1 MFIKMKEII
10 SKEELSLM
18 LKYKKVKKF
27 KTCSECPIHFL
38 KIRGTLS
45 CRRIIIELCG
55 KNPASCNE
63 AYNLIYNFLGKT
75 INQNKI

>member
-1 MFIKMKEII
+1 MKEII

-18 LKYKKVKKF
+18 LKLKKVKQL
-27 KTCSECPIHFL
+27 KTCGECPLYFL
-38 KIRGTLS
+38 KIRNALS

>member
-1 MFIKMKEII
+1 MKEII
-10 SKEELSLM
+10 SKEELNLM
-18 LKYKKVKKF
+18 LKIKKVKQI
-27 KTCSECPIHFL
+27 KTCGDCPIEIL
-38 KIRGTLS
+38 KIRRKTS

-55 KNPASCNE
+55 KNPSSCNE